1 MIRIVSINQPD
12 SPTKLPIKSNLSN
25 NKGQVQ
31 YPVLFCYTHLTTNQI
46 KIIMNSATF
55 VPYQRLELKSMS
67 TEKLLNI
74 IRIAATNYP
83 DTSLILTPR
92 IDQSGQAYY
101 WTGLRY
107 GGCTELDFKLCLNKE
122 IEAFILCFLI
132 KGRDGLVDV
141 GNFTPDNRMT
151 QGIDWLQSHLYR
163 HLEYCQGVRDFIR
176 TSNGRTFQN
185 RKLTV
190 PHGSIV
196 YSQEIKDVFSTQPQ

>member
-1 MIRIVSINQPD
+1 MSNQ
-12 SPTKLPIKSNLSN
+12 
-25 NKGQVQ
+25 
-31 YPVLFCYTHLTTNQI
+31 
-46 KIIMNSATF
+46 TF
-55 VPYQRLELKSMS
+55 IPYQRLELQSMG

-141 GNFTPDNRMT
+141 GNFTPDNRMI

-163 HLEYCQGVRDFIR
+163 HLEYCQEEKGLSVEVENNGAIKSQKFILY
-176 TSNGRTFQN
+176 TPNQITAPIIQ
-185 RKLTV
+185 
-190 PHGSIV
+190 
-196 YSQEIKDVFSTQPQ
+196 

>member
-1 MIRIVSINQPD
+1 M
-12 SPTKLPIKSNLSN
+12 SNT
-25 NKGQVQ
+25 Q
-31 YPVLFCYTHLTTNQI
+31 FI
-46 KIIMNSATF
+46 
-55 VPYQRLELKSMS
+55 PYQRLELQSMS

-74 IRIAATNYP
+74 IRIAAENYP

-92 IDQSGQAYY
+92 IDQNGQAYY

-122 IEAFILCFLI
+122 IEAFILCFLL
-132 KGRDGLVDV
+132 KGRDGMV
-141 GNFTPDNRMT
+141 T

-185 RKLTV
+185 RKLTF
-190 PHGSIV
+190 PFGSIV

>member
-1 MIRIVSINQPD
+1 MQIWRTSE
-12 SPTKLPIKSNLSN
+12 SPTKSNSTTKGRCNILSFS
-25 NKGQVQ
+25 VI
-31 YPVLFCYTHLTTNQI
+31 TNQI

-55 VPYQRLELKSMS
+55 IPYQRLELQSTS

-74 IRIAATNYP
+74 IRIAATNYD
-83 DTSLILTPR
+83 DTSLIITPR

-122 IEAFILCFLI
+122 IEASILCFLI

-141 GNFTPDNRMT
+141 GNFAPDNRMT
-151 QGIDWLQSHLYR
+151 QGIDWLSYHQYR
-163 HLEYCQGVRDFIR
+163 HLEYSQGVRDFIR

-185 RKLTV
+185 RKLTF

-196 YSQEIKDVFSTQPQ
+196 YSQEIKDVFSTQPR